1 MIRFVYLQD
10 PRATFFLGGG
20 LGEKDMLTLGI
31 PRCLKF
37 SFFGQQTK
45 NSIPPLAILRTWPFW
60 DGEWVHVTF
69 WKGWLF
75 ATNPTNLGIKSGHSL
90 NHPDDH
96 YDCHYYY
103 DDDDYYYHYHYYHHF
118 YDTWSF
124 ASPSYFVSLLFS
136 WMLSLDSVFL
146 ALSFSFSWF
155 LSSIYRYLVYIS
167 NIHKLKKSIFS
178 PKKISPKNPGQPQP
192 PICFTRSAP
201 NDFRPNRAM
210 KRSTRTSKVVRRSA
224 VPFSN
229 GWFFDRWGWKLLRM
243 IKGWSE
249 SVGYNLS
256 MVRKQ

>member
-118 YDTWSF
+118 MIHDL

-167 NIHKLKKSIFS
+167 NIHKLKKKHFFPQKKS
-178 PKKISPKNPGQPQP
+178 PQKIRAN
-192 PICFTRSAP
+192 
-201 NDFRPNRAM
+201 PNRRFVSRGRRPM
-210 KRSTRTSKVVRRSA
+210 TSDRTVPWRDPPEPQRWYEGVPCRSPTDG
-224 VPFSN
+224 FSTV
-229 GWFFDRWGWKLLRM
+229 GAGSCL
-243 IKGWSE
+243 GWSK
-249 SVGYNLS
+249 GDRN
-256 MVRKQ
+256 Q